1 MQTRFNRRLLYR
13 GGAAM
18 TIALG
23 TFLIPSACGTT
34 GSPNSV
40 VTGFNVAMTDQEIKL
55 DIVFSNQYQLNMDA
69 MIPIVNNFTGVR
81 YGEVDLL
88 TNANGQGFTLSL
100 AIDRTQLPQF
110 GQLVQFEKT
119 QKLPNGQ
126 PMSSYIDA
134 PLYRL
139 TFHPSPDIEVSAYVG
154 PTLQDCYLGA
164 SVGFSFMD
172 QNFPSQLVLT
182 QLISDSQNRLVA
194 AATLFGPNIQAGVVK
209 AHGGVFI
216 ASNINKLIEYYG
228 PQGNVPA
235 TPTTPATSAK
245 IAAINAEAS
254 SIQTA
259 TFTQNITLQP
269 TSKLEIQGPNASFY
283 QKDPQQLLP
292 LMSQFNKNSEKAYPK
307 ASPPVQIRG
316 EEPVSQN

>member
-1 MQTRFNRRLLYR
+1 MQTQFNRRLLYR
-13 GGAAM
+13 GSAAM
-18 TIALG
+18 AIALG
-23 TFLIPSACGTT
+23 TFLVPAACGTT

-40 VTGFNVAMTDQEIKL
+40 VTGFNVAMTDQDIKL

-69 MIPIVNNFTGVR
+69 MIPIANNFTGVR

-100 AIDRTQLPQF
+100 SIDRTQLPQF

-119 QKLPNGQ
+119 QNLPNGQ
-126 PMSSYIDA
+126 PMSNYIDA

-139 TFHPSPDIEVSAYVG
+139 TFHPSPDIEVSAYLG
-154 PTLQDCYLGA
+154 PTLQNCFLGA
-164 SVGFSFMD
+164 SIGFSFMD

-182 QLISDSQNRLVA
+182 QLISDSQKRLVA

-209 AHGGVFI
+209 AHGGLFI

-228 PQGNVPA
+228 PQGNVPS
-235 TPTTPATSAK
+235 TPATSAK

-254 SIQTA
+254 EIQTA
-259 TFTQNITLQP
+259 TFTQSIVLQP
-269 TSKLEIQGPNASFY
+269 TSKLEIQGPDASFY
-283 QKDPQQLLP
+283 QKDPRQLLP
-292 LMSQFNKNSEKAYPK
+292 LLSQFNKDSEKAYPK
-307 ASPPVQIRG
+307 SGPAAQIRG
-316 EEPVSQN
+316 EE